1 MFARFVTL
9 LPLAALAAVAAAA
22 PNVLEAR
29 TATSCNSG
37 SEYCCNQK
45 FDVRHLIALPSPWMT
60 HKSIHSQNPS
70 TFKEGPL
77 GLIDVLL
84 GLGVNA
90 GVQCSPITIIG
101 ALSNG
106 AQCTQQTACCENV
119 HQNGLVNI
127 ECSPIAVPL

>member
-9 LPLAALAAVAAAA
+9 LPLAALAAVAAAG
-22 PNVLEAR
+22 PNVLKAR
-29 TATSCNSG
+29 TATCNSG
-37 SEYCCNQK
+37 SEYCCNEK
-45 FDVRHLIALPSPWMT
+45 FDNV
-60 HKSIHSQNPS
+60 S
-70 TFKEGPL
+70 TFEKDPL
-77 GLIDVLL
+77 SLIGVLL

-127 ECSPIAVPL
+127 GCSPIAVPL